1 MLSRLQ
7 VLLCHTMTHHL
18 PVGLLVER
26 IAILRFPLSTLEE
39 RSRPGLVNEVL
50 VEQSD
55 LRQCHLHRVPLCFN
69 PTLLQSVHVQ
79 PEA

>member
-1 MLSRLQ
+1 
-7 VLLCHTMTHHL
+7 MTHHL
-18 PVGLLVER
+18 PVGLLVEC
-26 IAILRFPLSTLEE
+26 IAILGFPLPTLEE

-55 LRQCHLHRVPLCFN
+55 LRQCHLHRVTLCLD
-69 PTLLQSVHVQ
+69 PSLLQSVHVQ